1 MFIGAIDA
9 PVKKG
14 ELIQVERRGKKGQR
28 KTKITLIEALKN
40 DMSIQGITKIITI
53 DRIE

>member
-14 ELIQVERRGKKGQR
+14 ELIQVERRGKKRVEEDQNNVNR
-28 KTKITLIEALKN
+28 STKK
-40 DMSIQGITKIITI
+40 
-53 DRIE
+53 

>member
-14 ELIQVERRGKKGQR
+14 ELIQVERKGKKGR
-28 KTKITLIEALKN
+28 GRPK
-40 DMSIQGITKIITI
+40 
-53 DRIE
+53 